1 MARASASVSATVMAA
16 MLAAGVTASA
26 AAGAGCGMRSPTEAR
41 LTLADARITIDQA
54 DGRHHELTLAATG
67 VVRWDGVELV
77 TIGKNGALRR
87 GDRELAKVDKHG
99 KMTIGGQP
107 TNLMVTP
114 DGVFVLDDVAELT
127 IDRDGVV
134 AGPLF
139 TSIDHPAVELDGSK
153 VAYLGPPA
161 ARAATLLGFVTL
173 ITPSL
178 SPETPPA
185 APPR

>member
-16 MLAAGVTASA
+16 ML

-41 LTLADARITIDQA
+41 LTLADARLTIDQA
-54 DGRHHELTLAATG
+54 DGRHHELTLAASG

-87 GDRELAKVDKHG
+87 GDHELAKVDKHG

-107 TNLMVTP
+107 TNLAVTP

-153 VAYLGPPA
+153 VAYVGPPA

-178 SPETPPA
+178 AAETPPA